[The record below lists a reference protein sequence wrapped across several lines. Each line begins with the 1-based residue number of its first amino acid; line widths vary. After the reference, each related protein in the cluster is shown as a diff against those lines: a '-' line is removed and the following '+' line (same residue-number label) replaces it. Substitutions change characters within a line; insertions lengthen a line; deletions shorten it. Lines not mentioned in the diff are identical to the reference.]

1 MTLLPIK
8 TQIFQIL
15 LHQTHPSCW
24 MDSGYVKQKRTH
36 KKRKGKKCTIDP
48 IQKCAM
54 ITAKRLKAAL
64 NSKVTKFKLDE
75 DPLQHRV
82 YFLNFI
88 NSIKNCYHKFKHTCM
103 FVMEYPYI
111 EGEGMPDYRK
121 QATWNLLHE
130 YIYAHRQILIYE
142 YPGDVAE
149 AITRLKYQCANMTF
163 AGKSIYNRQFHQVVH
178 KGGESKTNH
187 IKRF

>member
-1 MTLLPIK
+1 
-8 TQIFQIL
+8 
-15 LHQTHPSCW
+15 
-24 MDSGYVKQKRTH
+24 
-36 KKRKGKKCTIDP
+36 
-48 IQKCAM
+48 
-54 ITAKRLKAAL
+54 
-64 NSKVTKFKLDE
+64 
-75 DPLQHRV
+75 
-82 YFLNFI
+82 
-88 NSIKNCYHKFKHTCM
+88 
-103 FVMEYPYI
+103 MEYPYI

-163 AGKSIYNRQFHQVVH
+163 SGKSIYNRQFHQVVH

-187 IKRF
+187 INRFQNAKALEVSVEKIIRRVS